1 MIEVVSNKVD
11 YINLIYDLITVLF
24 LIFLSFGII
33 LRTYGISREKFAL
46 TNIKILFFSF
56 PVIVLSSYL
65 FGWAISFAF
74 SSGPIV
80 KGGFREFA
88 FALPWSEFMGPN
100 LDNNQTFVNDY
111 QKSPMSLIKF
121 ILVTWSMIIFFG
133 SAIIER
139 IRIGA
144 FLILS
149 IILGSIF
156 WPICSSWSWSSNG
169 WMSEVFGYHDAFG
182 SGAFHTILGGFALGV
197 LGKLGF
203 RKIKFN
209 SFSKARDI
217 PANSEIS
224 LIFGNILVVFGIF
237 GLFLYSINPFSE
249 IKNEFGSYM
258 FTLNIY
264 GNPISFY
271 GVLLNFVMGISGGLV
286 ISAIHSFNNNKKIF
300 IGGIVGI
307 VSISAGADY
316 YHPVHCL
323 LISMIVTLA
332 VFKSFNYLEEK
343 FKIDDA
349 SDIIVSH
356 GFAGFWGLIIASILL
371 WGYPSSM
378 AEGSVFTN
386 PFGQFAGA
394 LIIFW
399 ILGFIPGYLTAGI
412 LKFFNILHLSDTIQI
427 TGQDILSTRDK
438 IIETNNIYEAEK
450 KIISDM
456 KADKKS

>member
-1 MIEVVSNKVD
+1 MIEVISNKVD
-11 YINLIYDLITVLF
+11 YLNLIYDLVTILF
-24 LIFLSFGII
+24 LIFLSLGII
-33 LRTYGISREKFAL
+33 LRTYGISRDKFSL

-56 PVIVLSSYL
+56 PLIVLSSYI

-80 KGGFREFA
+80 RGGFREFS

-100 LDNNQTFVNDY
+100 LNYNDTFINEY
-111 QKSPMSLIKF
+111 QQSPMSLIKF
-121 ILVTWSMIIFFG
+121 ILLSWSLVIFFG

-139 IRIGA
+139 VRIGA
-144 FLILS
+144 FLIFS

-156 WPICSSWSWSSNG
+156 WPICQSWSWSYNG

-182 SGAFHTILGGFALGV
+182 SGAFHTVLGGFTLGV
-197 LGKLGF
+197 LGKIGF

-224 LIFGNILVVFGIF
+224 VIFGNILLIF
-237 GLFLYSINPFSE
+237 GLLGLYLYSINPFSE
-249 IKNEFGSYM
+249 LKNEFGS
-258 FTLNIY
+258 FITTLNIH

-271 GVLLNFVMGISGGLV
+271 GVLLNFIMGISGGLI
-286 ISAIHSFNNNKKIF
+286 ISAILSFNNNKRIF
-300 IGGIVGI
+300 IGGIIGI

-316 YHPVHCL
+316 YHPIHCL
-323 LISMIVTLA
+323 LISMVVTLA
-332 VFKSFNYLEEK
+332 VFKSFNYIEER
-343 FKIDDA
+343 FKIDDS

-399 ILGFIPGYLTAGI
+399 ILGFIPGYLTASV
-412 LKFFNILHLSDTIQI
+412 LKFFKILYLSDTVQM

-438 IIETNNIYEAEK
+438 IIENNNIYEAEK
-450 KIISDM
+450 KIISEM
-456 KADKKS
+456 KSNRK

>member
-1 MIEVVSNKVD
+1 MIEVISNKVD
-11 YINLIYDLITVLF
+11 YLNLIYDLVTILF
-24 LIFLSFGII
+24 LIFLSLGII
-33 LRTYGISREKFAL
+33 LRTYGISRDKFSL

-56 PVIVLSSYL
+56 PLIVLSSYI

-80 KGGFREFA
+80 RGGFREFS

-100 LDNNQTFVNDY
+100 LNYNDTFINEY
-111 QKSPMSLIKF
+111 QQSPMSLIKF
-121 ILVTWSMIIFFG
+121 ILLSWSLVIFFG

-139 IRIGA
+139 VRIGA
-144 FLILS
+144 FLIFS

-156 WPICSSWSWSSNG
+156 WPICQSWSWSYNG

-182 SGAFHTILGGFALGV
+182 SGAFHTILGGFTLGV
-197 LGKLGF
+197 LGKIGF

-224 LIFGNILVVFGIF
+224 VIFGNILLIF
-237 GLFLYSINPFSE
+237 GLLGLYLYSINPFSE
-249 IKNEFGSYM
+249 LKNEFGS
-258 FTLNIY
+258 FITTLNIH

-271 GVLLNFVMGISGGLV
+271 GVLLNFIMGISGGLI
-286 ISAIHSFNNNKKIF
+286 ISAILSFNNNKRIF
-300 IGGIVGI
+300 IGGIIGI

-316 YHPVHCL
+316 YHPIHCL
-323 LISMIVTLA
+323 LISMVVTLA
-332 VFKSFNYLEEK
+332 VFKSFNYIEER
-343 FKIDDA
+343 FKIDDS

-399 ILGFIPGYLTAGI
+399 ILGFIPGYLTASV
-412 LKFFNILHLSDTIQI
+412 LKFFKILHLSDTVQM

-438 IIETNNIYEAEK
+438 IIENNNIYEAEK
-450 KIISDM
+450 KIISEM
-456 KADKKS
+456 KSNRK

>member
-149 IILGSIF
+149 IILGSII